1 MILVDE
7 GGGGGGGGDGGGQ
20 KGKQQ
25 HHSGKFEFQT
35 DEDAPLLSNGN
46 NHQKPSPFIARLRY
60 EGETRGGRKGGRKGQ
75 REREGG
81 SSEGKQHHSG
91 KFEFQTDEDAPLL
104 SNGNN
109 HQKPSPFVA

>member
-1 MILVDE
+1 MIDIRSYSRDFSSDRSASGMILVDE
-7 GGGGGGGGDGGGQ
+7 GGGGGGGGGDGGGQ

-46 NHQKPSPFIARLRY
+46 NHQKPSPFVARLRY

-75 REREGG
+75 RERGR
-81 SSEGKQHHSG
+81 
-91 KFEFQTDEDAPLL
+91 
-104 SNGNN
+104 
-109 HQKPSPFVA
+109 